1 MIGVVGIF
9 RDVRSAQEA
18 VVGLRSIGIADD
30 KINLL
35 SPGSTPAETSQVP
48 TSDTER
54 PGMGGAVG
62 SLLGGAVGAAAG
74 LSAGSA
80 VASLFIP
87 GVGPVIAIGI
97 AAAGLLG
104 VGGAVAGAAVG
115 GELEHET
122 TEGLPEDE
130 LFLYEDALRS
140 GHSVVV
146 GFAEDDAQADR
157 IREILRHAG
166 AESLDAAREKWWIG
180 LRSAEQEHYTP
191 PQPDLAGEQSLADAE
206 TIYRRG
212 FEASLQPSFRG
223 RSYESVKEWLPGK
236 YGGVCENSLFIRG
249 YNRGCEFNQ
258 KLQEKHKSPSEPS
271 FKRPPAA

>member
-9 RDVRSAQEA
+9 RDVVSAEKA
-18 VVGLRSIGIADD
+18 AGSLRSIGITDD

-35 SPGSTPAETSQVP
+35 SPGSTPAETTQVP

-54 PGMGGAVG
+54 PGMGSAVG
-62 SLLGGAVGAAAG
+62 GLLGGAVGAAAG

-104 VGGAVAGAAVG
+104 VGGAVAGVAVG
-115 GELEHET
+115 DELEHDT

-146 GFAEDDAQADR
+146 AFVDSDSQAAQV
-157 IREILRHAG
+157 RETLRDAG

-180 LRSAEQEHYTP
+180 LRSAEQEHYTS

-212 FEASLQPSFRG
+212 FEAALQPSFRG
-223 RSYESVKEWLPGK
+223 RTYESVKDRFAPN
-236 YGGVCENSLFIRG
+236 YADVCENRLFIRG
-249 YNRGCEFNQ
+249 YNRGCEFNR
-258 KLQEKHKSPSEPS
+258 KLQKQHQSPEP
-271 FKRPPAA
+271 FVKRPPAA